1 MVPELDRDEMH
12 TSEKEA
18 PKTAIA
24 MKTWSRG
31 GVLERG
37 GSWILFWEVFTFIY
51 EWLNPVAHREKKKF

>member
-24 MKTWSRG
+24 VKTWSRG

-37 GSWILFWEVFTFIY
+37 GSWILF
-51 EWLNPVAHREKKKF
+51 